1 MRLLIG
7 LFATAFVLLCAAM
20 IALFLGRP
28 SSEAAG
34 LWRTNG
40 YGMYVDIGAVQTQIY
55 EVTDTACQAADVFP
69 SHRGL
74 LRWAEGISFDAV
86 DGRLVVNADGIYHP
100 ITAERVSK
108 LPETCNQLQPSDP
121 PAVVEAVYQ
130 HFNEHYPFFDLHAV
144 DWEANTNRARA
155 LVGPDTSDDELLDIL
170 RVQLD
175 GVRDGHVY
183 VYTGE
188 TGFSPHPGAPWK
200 EHYAMAN
207 AVAQDLTPVTCIPD
221 SALCY
226 GTLPGNVGWIR
237 LLGMDADDAR
247 GQATAK
253 AHAHMQTAAKA
264 LAQTKAIL
272 IDNRFNPGGSDDVS
286 LAYAAS
292 FTKGGFEA
300 FHKLIVTQDGLS
312 EPIPAFVPDLPGT
325 KLSQPVF
332 LLNSRYT
339 ASAAEIFSIAMRELP
354 QVTILG
360 DPSGGELSD
369 ILNRQLPNGWQ
380 LGLSHQIYR
389 SNADEEFEGLGIPV
403 DEPAPFDLDGFLAG
417 QDTVVQDL
425 LTRLR

>member
-7 LFATAFVLLCAAM
+7 LFATVFVLLCAAM
-20 IALFLGRP
+20 VALFIGRP
-28 SSEAAG
+28 ATDATG
-34 LWRTNG
+34 LWKTDG
-40 YGMYVDIGAVQTQIY
+40 YGMIVDIGLIQTQVY

-86 DGRLVVNADGIYHP
+86 EDKLVINADGIYHP
-100 ITAERVSK
+100 ITAQRAAA
-108 LPETCNQLQPSDP
+108 LPDTCSQPQPSDP

-130 HFNEHYPFFDLHAV
+130 HFNEHYPFFDLHNV
-144 DWEANTNRARA
+144 DWEANTDRARA
-155 LVGPDTSDDELLDIL
+155 MVRPDTSDAELLDIL

-183 VYTGE
+183 IYTGE
-188 TGFSPHPGAPWK
+188 TGFSPHPGTSWK
-200 EHYAMAN
+200 EHHADAN
-207 AVAQDLTPVTCIPD
+207 TVAQALTPVTCIPD

-226 GTLPGNVGWIR
+226 GTLPGNIGWIR
-237 LLGMDADDAR
+237 LLGMDADNAR

-253 AHAHMQTAAKA
+253 AHAHMQTAAQA
-264 LAQTKAIL
+264 LAGTKAIV

-292 FTKGGFEA
+292 FSNGGFEA
-300 FHKLIVTQDGLS
+300 FHKVIVTPDGVS
-312 EPIPAFVPDLPGT
+312 DPIPAFVPGMPGT
-325 KLSQPVF
+325 KLTQPVY

-339 ASAAEIFSIAMRELP
+339 ASAAEIFSITMRELP
-354 QVTILG
+354 QVTIIG

-380 LGLSHQIYR
+380 LGMSHQIYR
-389 SNADEEFEGLGIPV
+389 TNAGEEFEGLGIPV
-403 DEPAPFDLDGFLAG
+403 DEPAPFDLNGFLAG
-417 QDTVVQDL
+417 QDTVVQAL
-425 LTRLR
+425 LTRLQ